1 MLHRIQYDDMTLT
14 VNEQGS
20 ELTSFTSGGREY
32 IWQGEKGSWMGHS
45 PILFPVVG
53 ALKDNTIT
61 FEGEPLNIF
70 KHGFAA
76 RKVFSVDHVGEDEI
90 RLSLHADEETL
101 KVFPFEFSLTV
112 TFRIIEKGFS
122 VSYEVRN
129 NGSRTMPF
137 CIGGHP
143 GIALPMEDGYAFED
157 YMIKFEKEETGEI
170 AICPDGGIIMGT
182 KIYDGMKGDHFHL
195 DHSDYDRED
204 ALIFTSLKS
213 RKAQLIN
220 EKTGH
225 GVEIDFHDFPV
236 LSFWTMPHRTSPY
249 ICLEPWHGM
258 NAFDDETGRFEDKPH
273 AIMLKG
279 NDSVCLGFS
288 IRLI

>member
-1 MLHRIQYDDMTLT
+1 MLHRIQFEDMTLT
-14 VNEQGS
+14 VNDHGS
-20 ELTSFTSGGREY
+20 ELCSFTVSGREY
-32 IWQGEKGSWMGHS
+32 IWQGENGSWMGHS

-53 ALKDNTIT
+53 ALKDNSIEY
-61 FEGEPLNIF
+61 EGETLHIF

-76 RKVFSVDHVGEDEI
+76 RKNFSVDRVDNDEI
-90 RLSLHADEETL
+90 RLVLHADEETL
-101 KVFPFEFSLTV
+101 AVYPFDFTLTV

-122 VSYEVRN
+122 VTYEITN
-129 NGSRTMPF
+129 NGERTMPF

-143 GIALPMEDGYAFED
+143 GMALPMEDGYRFED
-157 YMIKFEKEETGEI
+157 YIVRFEKEETGEI
-170 AICPDGGIIMGT
+170 AVCPDGGIIRGT
-182 KIYDGMKGDHFHL
+182 KIYDGMQKDFFRL

-225 GVEIDFHDFPV
+225 GVEIDFSDFPV
-236 LSFWTMPHRTSPY
+236 LSFWTMPHKTSSY

-258 NAFDDETGRFEDKPH
+258 NAFDDETDRFEDKPH
-273 AIMLKG
+273 AILLKG
-279 NDSVCLGFS
+279 NDTASLTFSVKLV
-288 IRLI
+288 